1 MVPILIKTHVA
12 LLIELTEQILTLL
25 RHLSGGVQT
34 NWAHFAH
41 LTIILCDLLLNHV
54 WIFIVELQRK
64 RYGLGHHIY
73 FLCRLFSIAL
83 FFLFVLAFFQ
93 LLLHGLRQLPDSLV
107 DLLHIWS
114 YALNPACM
122 VSDDIL
128 VLYLTN
134 GHYLSVDTVLLEVLI
149 DS

>member
-12 LLIELTEQILTLL
+12 LLIKLTEQILTLL
-25 RHLSGGVQT
+25 RHFSGGVQT
-34 NWAHFAH
+34 NWAH
-41 LTIILCDLLLNHV
+41 LTIILCDLFLNDV